1 MPTILIVDDAISS
14 RKEIKRILEDAGVF
28 TRFFEAENGAAG
40 LQVLKEV
47 GEGIDVVLCDRIMP
61 RMDGHKFLE
70 SVRQD
75 ALLSHLPVVILS
87 EETKL
92 KDIVKAFE
100 LGAYDFI
107 SKPILPPILCARLK
121 AILHTKQLQDQLKLQ
136 KQLMEKLATTD
147 PLAQVPNVRFFQRR
161 LEDEVRRTFRYK
173 SPLNLVMIDID
184 HFKQINDTYG
194 HPRGDTVI
202 KELAANLQEAMRS
215 VDLVARYGGEEF
227 VVLLPQTDR
236 QGAALVA
243 ERVRER
249 AEKHRFPGLPEDVH
263 VTISVGVAH
272 YDGQNE
278 MRGQDLVDEADQA
291 LYEAKKKGRN
301 QVVLAW
307 ENKPLNSSQR
317 QCEEKGSA

>member
-1 MPTILIVDDAISS
+1 MPTVLIIDDAISS
-14 RKEIKRILEDAGVF
+14 RKEIKRILEEAGVF
-28 TRFFEAENGAAG
+28 TRFFEAENGGAG
-40 LQVLKEV
+40 LQVLSEV
-47 GEGIDVVLCDRIMP
+47 GEGIDVVICDRIMP

-70 SVRQD
+70 TVRRD
-75 ALLSHLPVVILS
+75 ASISHVPVVMLS

-100 LGAYDFI
+100 LGAYDFV

-136 KQLMEKLATTD
+136 KQMMEKIATTD
-147 PLAQVPNVRFFQRR
+147 PLAQIPNVRFFQRR
-161 LEDEVRRTFRYK
+161 LEDEVNRTFRYK
-173 SPLNLVMIDID
+173 SPVNLVMIDID

-202 KELAANLQEAMRS
+202 KELAANLQGAMRN

-236 QGAALVA
+236 EGAALVA

-249 AEKHRFPGLPEDVH
+249 AEEHHFSGLPEDVR

-272 YDGQNE
+272 YDGQSE
-278 MRGQDLVDEADQA
+278 MKSQDLVDAADQA

-301 QVVLAW
+301 RVVLAW
-307 ENKPLNSSQR
+307 ENKP
-317 QCEEKGSA
+317 